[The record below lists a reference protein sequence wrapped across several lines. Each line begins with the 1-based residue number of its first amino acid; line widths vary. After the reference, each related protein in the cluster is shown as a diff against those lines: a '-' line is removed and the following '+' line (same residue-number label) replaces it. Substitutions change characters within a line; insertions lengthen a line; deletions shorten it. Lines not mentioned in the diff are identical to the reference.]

1 MDNIQK
7 VFIIVIQ
14 FENSLGDEC
23 KKMNDSEE
31 TLEIYRAFIDNSPL
45 LFYRTDRDGR
55 ISYISPSVYPL
66 SGYTVDEA
74 IGMKMVEE
82 IYFYPEERESFLS
95 ALREKGQ
102 VSNFE
107 ARLKRKDSSIWWA
120 STNAYFFRNRDGK
133 ILGVQGIT
141 RDISELKIADE
152 ALKESE
158 ERFRLAFHTS
168 PDSINLNRVS
178 DGGFIDINEGFT
190 ELTGYTRDDVM
201 GKSSLDINIW
211 ENPEDRKRLVDGLT
225 KKGHV
230 KNLEARFIRKDGD
243 AGIGLMSARV
253 LCIKG
258 ENVILSVTRDISDL
272 KQAQEMMIQ
281 SDKMMSIGGL
291 SAGMAHEINNPLA
304 GMMQNA
310 ELMIRRLTDAHL
322 PANRL
327 VAEETGLDMDALKI
341 YMGKRGV
348 LDMADAIK
356 ASGIRIAGIV
366 KNMLGFSRKSDA
378 RQVSSYS
385 IETLLDKT
393 LELARTDFDLQKHY
407 DFKRI
412 EIKKEYE
419 EGVPLFPCEAGKIQQ
434 VFLNLFNNGA
444 QAMQAAGVLHPLFI
458 LRTGFDPQRNMV
470 FAEIEDNGPGMDEKT
485 QKRIFEPFFT
495 TKPEGVG
502 TGLGLSVSYFIIT
515 KDHGG
520 EISVESR
527 PSLGTKFIVRLPL
540 KG

>member
-1 MDNIQK
+1 
-7 VFIIVIQ
+7 
-14 FENSLGDEC
+14 
-23 KKMNDSEE
+23 MNDSEE

-45 LFYRTDRDGR
+45 LFYRTDREGR

-66 SGYTVDEA
+66 SGYTVEEA
-74 IGMKMVEE
+74 IGMKMADE
-82 IYFYPEERESFLS
+82 IYLYPEERESFLS
-95 ALREKGQ
+95 ALHEKEQ

-107 ARLKRKDSSIWWA
+107 ARLKRKDGSIWWA
-120 STNAYFFRNRDGK
+120 SSNAYFFRNREGK
-133 ILGVQGIT
+133 ILGVQGII

-152 ALKESE
+152 ALRESE

-190 ELTGYTRDDVM
+190 ELTGYTRDEVM

-211 ENPEDRKRLVDGLT
+211 ENPEDRKHLVDGLM
-225 KKGHV
+225 KRGHV
-230 KNLEARFIRKDGD
+230 KNLEARFVRKNGD

-272 KQAQEMMIQ
+272 KQAQEIMIQ
-281 SDKMMSIGGL
+281 SDKMFSIGGL

-310 ELMIRRLTDAHL
+310 ELMIRRLTDAQL
-322 PANRL
+322 PANRV
-327 VAEETGLDMDALKI
+327 VAEETGLDMDALRI
-341 YMGKRGV
+341 YMEKRGV
-348 LDMADAIK
+348 PDMADAIK
-356 ASGIRIAGIV
+356 ASGIRMADIV

-378 RQVSSYS
+378 RQVSSHS
-385 IETLLDKT
+385 ISELLDKT
-393 LELARTDFDLQKHY
+393 LELAGTDFDLKKHY

-434 VFLNLFNNGA
+434 VFLNLLNNGA

-495 TKPEGVG
+495 TKPVGVG

-527 PSLGTKFIVRLPL
+527 PFLGTKFIVRLPL